1 MSFVFGEDHG
11 IFVVSRF
18 LESQFKDAQLKF
30 TCSKLTVETLEKCVR
45 YGQSLQEKH

>member
-18 LESQFKDAQLKF
+18 LESQFKDAQLTF
-30 TCSKLTVETLEKCVR
+30 TCSKLTIETEKCVR